1 MGQTHVCEKESPMST
16 RPRLS
21 GLGTVVI
28 LGSVWGLAEA
38 VLGLALRNCAQ
49 LISGSV
55 MAGAA
60 LFFLAAG
67 WARTRRAAG
76 PLLLI
81 GLAAGF
87 KLLDAA
93 LLGLPVKHGAVANPI
108 FAFVTEGL
116 AFLVVLPFL
125 AEGRK
130 TRFSG
135 QAFLG
140 GASALLAVNVFPFV
154 KFVTGIPACLAPG
167 GTAPLSLYYA
177 PLAVGL
183 SLVTVPAGFWLGT
196 RAASWEGAF
205 ASRRPLGRAAALIPA
220 ASAVL
225 CLAALLV
232 LRLA

>member
-1 MGQTHVCEKESPMST
+1 MST
-16 RPRLS
+16 RPRFS
-21 GLGTVVI
+21 GLGTAVV
-28 LGSVWGLAEA
+28 LGSVWGLSEA
-38 VLGLALRNCAQ
+38 ALGLALRNCAA
-49 LISGSV
+49 LVSGSV
-55 MAGAA
+55 MTGAA

-76 PLLLI
+76 PLLLV

-87 KLLDAA
+87 KLIDAL

-108 FAFVTEGL
+108 FAFAAEGL
-116 AFLVVLPFL
+116 AFLIVLPFL
-125 AEGRK
+125 AEGLK
-130 TRFSG
+130 KRFSG

-140 GASALLAVNVFPFV
+140 GVSALLAVNVFPFV

-183 SLVTVPAGFWLGT
+183 SLLTVPAGFWLGA

-205 ASRRPLGRAAALIPA
+205 SARRPLGRAAALIPA
-220 ASAVL
+220 ASAVV
-225 CLAALLV
+225 CLAVLLI